1 MKKIIGSPAIQTMF
15 RIVTLFLFILI
26 ISENAYCQPEFPDNG
41 EVFRTD
47 ILPRVDIFVSE
58 DTLQWIYENIES
70 EKEFRALFIFSAGNL
85 ADTLQDAGFRLR
97 GNTSRYSGKKSFK
110 ISFNTFSPGRKFH
123 GLEKMNLNGEHND
136 PSLIRSRLSWDLF
149 KQMEVP
155 GSRCNYVDLYINN
168 RYYGLY
174 VNVEHVDEEFTETR
188 YGNNPGNL
196 YKCTYPAS
204 MTYLGNDKEDYR
216 INNYIL
222 KNNLVQD
229 DYSDLI
235 NLISKLHNSVSSA
248 LPADIEPIFNV
259 NGLLRYLAVEVF
271 TSHWDGYS
279 FNKNNYYLFNNHATG
294 KFEFIPYDVDNTYG
308 IDWFNIDWANRN
320 IYSWWNLN
328 EARPLTSKI
337 LGNQVYKDRY
347 SFFLHELITRYAST
361 AKIFP
366 EIDDIKSKINASV
379 AMDAYRV
386 LDYGWT
392 YADYNLSFTSPL
404 GNHVKYGLKPH
415 ITTRINSIN
424 QQLILNPI
432 APIIENV
439 YHSIPELAKPLIVTL
454 NITDDETNPT
464 GILYYA
470 VNGGNYTGLALLKN
484 SENKFVTEIPS
495 VLTSGS
501 VTYYI
506 EARDA
511 SNNTSR
517 EPVIGEYSVSIG
529 LTDSSLIIN
538 EFMAGNSNT
547 VVDNYGQK
555 EDWIEIKNISNGAV
569 SLAGK
574 YLTDDFTDPTKFKL
588 PNQTIEPGGYYIIW
602 ADDDTDQGQDHAGFK
617 LSAGGESIGLYDSYE
632 RNYAPVHTITYA
644 VQETN
649 ISSGI
654 NSSGLMVS
662 QPFITPFGDN
672 YSEDVAFITFRFN
685 MNNEISQ
692 GNFSL
697 SDDFIDVAGTFN
709 SWNGGIPIH
718 DANGDG
724 IYQFTAFGFTTNES
738 IEYKARI
745 NSNWGTAEF
754 PELGGD
760 GNRLYTLHSGH
771 NILSHM
777 YNQEG
782 TLSDRIKNY
791 ESGAGYT
798 LYPNPCS
805 SGNFT
810 VSASF
815 TIKTIQIYSLTGTRL
830 FHTASS
836 GETSITVS
844 ANLANGIY
852 IVKITGLSEEY
863 VSRLIVY

>member
-1 MKKIIGSPAIQTMF
+1 MNTIF
-15 RIVTLFLFILI
+15 RLFALYLFFLI
-26 ISENAYCQPEFPDNG
+26 INGNAFSQPFFTDDG
-41 EVFRTD
+41 GVFRND
-47 ILPRVDIFVSE
+47 ILPRVDIFISE
-58 DTLQWIYENIES
+58 DSLQWIYDNIES
-70 EKEFRALFIFSAGNL
+70 DREFRVLFIFSAGNL
-85 ADTLQDAGFRLR
+85 SDTIPDAGFRLR

-110 ISFNTFSPGRKFH
+110 ISFNTFSSGRKFY

-136 PSLIRSRLSWDLF
+136 PSIIRSKLSWDLF
-149 KQMEVP
+149 KQMEVV
-155 GSRCNYVDLYINN
+155 GSRCNYVELYINN

-174 VNVEHVDEEFTETR
+174 VNVEHIDEEFTENR
-188 YGNNPGNL
+188 YGNKIGNL

-235 NLISKLHNSVSSA
+235 NLISKLHNSVSST
-248 LPADIEPIFNV
+248 LPANIEPIFNV
-259 NGLLRYLAVEVF
+259 NSFLRYLAVEVF

-279 FNKNNYYLFNNHATG
+279 FNKNNFYLFNNLATG
-294 KFEFIPYDVDNTYG
+294 KFEFIPYDVDNTFG

-366 EIDDIKSKINASV
+366 EIDEIKSKINAS
-379 AMDAYRV
+379 AALDEYRV

-392 YADYNLSFTSPL
+392 YADYDLSFSSPL

-415 ITTRINSIN
+415 ITNRINSIN
-424 QQLILNPI
+424 QQLVLNPI

-439 YHSIPELAKPLIVTL
+439 YHSTPELTKPLIVAL
-454 NITDDETNPT
+454 NITDDEANPT
-464 GILYYA
+464 GILYYT
-470 VNGGNYTGLALLKN
+470 VNGGDLTGLTLQKN
-484 SENKFVTEIPS
+484 SVNKFIAEIPS
-495 VLTSGS
+495 VLTPGS
-501 VTYYI
+501 IKYYI
-506 EARDA
+506 EASDA

-517 EPVIGEYSVSIG
+517 EPVFGEYSVSIG

-547 VVDNYGQK
+547 IVDNYGQK
-555 EDWIEIKNISNGAV
+555 EDWIEIKNISNTAV

-574 YLTDDFTDPTKFKL
+574 YLTDDFTDPMKFKL
-588 PNQTIEPGGYYIIW
+588 PNHTIEPGGYYIIW

-617 LSAGGESIGLYDSYE
+617 LSAGGESIGIYDTYE
-632 RNYAPVHTITYA
+632 RNFAPLHTISYS
-644 VQETN
+644 VQEPN

-654 NSSGLMVS
+654 NSSGQMVS
-662 QPFITPFGDN
+662 QSIITPFGDN
-672 YSEDVAFITFRFN
+672 NSKDVAFITFRFN
-685 MNNEISQ
+685 MNNEILQ
-692 GNFSL
+692 GNFWPSI
-697 SDDFIDVAGTFN
+697 DFVDVAGTFN
-709 SWNGGIPIH
+709 SWNGGIPIY
-718 DANGDG
+718 DANNDG

-771 NILSHM
+771 NILSHI
-777 YNQEG
+777 YNREG
-782 TLSDRIKNY
+782 TLPDGIKNN
-791 ESGAGYT
+791 ETGADYT
-798 LYPNPCS
+798 LYPNPCN

-810 VSASF
+810 VNASF
-815 TIKTIQIYSLTGTRL
+815 TLKTIQIYSLTGTLL
-830 FHTASS
+830 FQTESFD
-836 GETSITVS
+836 ETSITVS
-844 ANLANGIY
+844 ANLARGIY